1 MRRTRSI
8 VATAL
13 VGLLVTALAADA
25 RRGPRQIITAIVG
38 GKRVKLKN
46 KQISAPSLNGG
57 SVAFGGGQ
65 QPHRLGQTLKGVTIG
80 CAIGLESPIFPAFGQ
95 YCQIGYSET
104 KFSRNLSYKQWASAD
119 DAKVHVTF
127 ESWDGTRLH
136 GTFEGT
142 LDPYP
147 PGAPFG
153 PVTVQNGSFTILFT
167 Q

>member
-13 VGLLVTALAADA
+13 IGLLVTALAADA

-46 KQISAPSLNGG
+46 KQISAPSLTGG
-57 SVAFGGGQ
+57 SVAFAGGQ
-65 QPHRLGQTLKGVTIG
+65 QPHRLGQTLKGIAIG
-80 CAIGLESPIFPAFGQ
+80 CAVGLESPIFPVVGQ
-95 YCQIGYSET
+95 YCSIGYSET

-119 DAKVHVTF
+119 ETVQVTF

-142 LDPYP
+142 LAPYP
-147 PGAPFG
+147 AGAPYG
-153 PVTVQNGSFTILFT
+153 PVTVQNGSFTILFAP
-167 Q
+167 

>member
-1 MRRTRSI
+1 MRHTRPI
-8 VATAL
+8 TATLLVALLATAL
-13 VGLLVTALAADA
+13 PVEA
-25 RRGPRQIITAIVG
+25 RRPKQIITAIVA

-46 KQISAPSLNGG
+46 KQIGAPSLNGG

-80 CAIGLESPIFPAFGQ
+80 CAIGLESPIFPAVGQ